1 MLDKR
6 ENLATKLVTC
16 AAQLRAEE
24 AKPHCVTHAD
34 YDINNNAVANELF
47 RSESGVGEH
56 PITCLW
62 QETGVSKG
70 GSICMHGTM
79 HCATVFTSTNQSE
92 IPCGTKEMFTG
103 VSDARKN
110 KKWQP
115 TNGTT
120 PFFHYC
126 LCPSTHIFP

>member
-62 QETGVSKG
+62 QETGVSK
-70 GSICMHGTM
+70 
-79 HCATVFTSTNQSE
+79 AVVFRTVELPSKVAYTLGHILFYHTSCL
-92 IPCGTKEMFTG
+92 I
-103 VSDARKN
+103 DAC
-110 KKWQP
+110 
-115 TNGTT
+115 T
-120 PFFHYC
+120 
-126 LCPSTHIFP
+126 S